1 MNTRKQKGQ
10 GLVEYALI
18 IALVAL
24 AAVAFLALFGPQ
36 VMSLYDGALTR
47 LFPGPI
53 AGANAARSGG
63 GTGNDISVTVTISGT
78 LPVTVTDSQ
87 SGQTQTISCA
97 SSCLFTFSGVGNL
110 GGQLK
115 ITTTGGTYF
124 ASYGAKQ

>member
-18 IALVAL
+18 ISLVAL
-24 AAVAFLALFGPQ
+24 AVVAMLALFGPQ

-53 AGANAARSGG
+53 AGASSVRSGG
-63 GTGNDISVTVTISGT
+63 GTGNDIVVNVTISGT
-78 LPVTVTDSQ
+78 FPVTVIDSQ
-87 SGQTQTISCA
+87 SGQTQTASC
-97 SSCLFTFSGVGNL
+97 SGSCQFTLAGVGNL
-110 GGQLK
+110 GGQIK

>member
-10 GLVEYALI
+10 GLVEYAII

-24 AAVAFLALFGPQ
+24 AVVAVLALFGPQ

-53 AGANAARSGG
+53 AGASAARSGG
-63 GTGNDISVTVTISGT
+63 GTGNDISITVTISGT

-87 SGQTQTISCA
+87 SGQTQTASCS
-97 SSCLFTFSGVGNL
+97 SSCVFTFSGVGSL
-110 GGQLK
+110 SGQLK

-124 ASYGAKQ
+124 ASYGAQQ